1 MPYRRGTQNCI
12 PRRSVSRHY
21 VAIARVQRAGA
32 GTGGAVGGSGR
43 TPAVGPYN
51 GNAMPTRTT
60 TAPAWID
67 TLFDKIYAAYN
78 ERDAA
83 ATADCYAPDVR
94 VLVNGE
100 AGPAD
105 RAALV
110 EALQEQWVGFP
121 DVRATETHRLIL
133 GDEVVTEM
141 VIDGHN
147 TGPFLGRPATGKA
160 WHVQLAW
167 VCRVHDGRVA
177 ELRVYVDNS
186 ALQNAVAVAST

>member
-1 MPYRRGTQNCI
+1 MS
-12 PRRSVSRHY
+12 RSPKLGG
-21 VAIARVQRAGA
+21 GA
-32 GTGGAVGGSGR
+32 GTVGWAGLGGGAP
-43 TPAVGPYN
+43 TTGPYN
-51 GNAMPTRTT
+51 DSVMPTRTT

-78 ERDAA
+78 GRDAS

-121 DVRATETHRLIL
+121 DVSATETHRLIL
-133 GDEVVTEM
+133 GEEVVTEM

-147 TGPFLGRPATGKA
+147 TGPFLARPATGKA

-186 ALQNAVAVAST
+186 ALQDAVAVAST